1 MEYAEIIATAGVG
14 LLLLAFILHS
24 LKLISRDSQSYYILN
39 IIGAGIAC
47 YASILIDF
55 IPFVILEAFW
65 ALVAIISLI
74 RLYGR
79 TRAHR

>member
-1 MEYAEIIATAGVG
+1 MDQAEIIATTGVG
-14 LLLLAFILHS
+14 LLLIAFILHS
-24 LKLISRDSQSYYILN
+24 IKLISRDSKAYYILN
-39 IIGAGIAC
+39 IMGAGIAC

-74 RLYGR
+74 RLHGR